1 MRKMC
6 AGLRYITISLKGM
19 VRVHRVWLGASE
31 EAAVAAAAAA
41 AALER
46 ASDWIIRQA

>member
-19 VRVHRVWLGASE
+19 VRVDRVWLGASE
-31 EAAVAAAAAA
+31 EAAAAAAAA